1 MRFNKALE
9 PFRVELRRVADYVMR
24 AYQAIEEMDEMAM
37 HGLGLLFRG
46 PWDN

>member
-9 PFRVELRRVADYVMR
+9 PFRVELLRVADCVVKVYR
-24 AYQAIEEMDEMAM
+24 AIEEMDAMAM